1 MVTEIKT
8 KSPVTDI
15 WLDATW
21 DEYIERVADPIYDA
35 AKCYYYNQQL
45 RIQMAPV
52 GFDHAECN
60 GILPIFIN
68 LFCLVQKLRTRLLI
82 NCSYR
87 KPGLREAQPDLSYY
101 LVTSDRQIPSGSSPV
116 NLDQYDP
123 PELAIEISDT
133 SLATD
138 LGEKRMLYEEL
149 GVKEYWVVDVKKSKI
164 IAFKIVSNNGSQKMT
179 QSEILP
185 DLEMTLLEAGLRQ
198 SKQMDN
204 TELSNWFLT
213 QIKGST

>member
-1 MVTEIKT
+1 MMITEVKT
-8 KSPVTDI
+8 QLPETDI

-21 DEYIERVADPIYDA
+21 DEYIKRVADPIYDQ

-60 GILPIFIN
+60 GILPILIYE
-68 LFCLVQKLRTRLLI
+68 FCKNKQVKIRSII

-185 DLEMTLLEAGLRQ
+185 GLEMTLLEAGLRQ

-204 TELSNWFLT
+204 ATLAHWFISQITE
-213 QIKGST
+213 